1 MKKIIVFH
9 TEKGQSGVVSGRDR
23 REQVRI
29 SSPAAV
35 FYSILSCLLPELKRK
50 SGVFTIR
57 ESGRTFAMLKLVGIL
72 LALVPLLL
80 TAAERCAVCRKTL
93 AGEVFEYKGKIYCT
107 IRCMKTVLP
116 KCAVCRQ
123 PITGEYSVF
132 TTPEGGRRSL
142 CRHCSRLTRC
152 FACDL
157 PGRTKQLADGRFICD
172 SCGDQAIRSP
182 EEIRKLLE
190 DVRGKLERIL
200 GDPTDCPYRFRS
212 VSYPELLKV
221 ADMRTS
227 DTVLELGLCRAQF
240 TEQRSGDRR
249 EIVKIECEILM
260 LSHLPRWRFI
270 EIAAHELAHHWQ
282 FHYAPYLRNRVLQE
296 GFAEYVS
303 FLVNREY
310 GQQRLNRRLE
320 KRNDPVYGA
329 GFRRIR
335 AVADREGIAG
345 VKRLLRD
352 AQSVKDAPPVR

>member
-9 TEKGQSGVVSGRDR
+9 TEKGRSGVVSGGDR

-35 FYSILSCLLPELKRK
+35 FYSILSSLLPELKRK

-57 ESGRTFAMLKLVGIL
+57 ESGRTFAMLKLIGIL

-182 EEIRKLLE
+182 EEMRKLLE

-221 ADMRTS
+221 ADLRTS
-227 DTVLELGLCRAQF
+227 DTALELCQKHGIFFIC
-240 TEQRSGDRR
+240 
-249 EIVKIECEILM
+249 
-260 LSHLPRWRFI
+260 PFI

-282 FHYAPYLRNRVLQE
+282 FHYAPYLRNRILQE
-296 GFAEYVS
+296 GFAEYAS

>member
-1 MKKIIVFH
+1 M
-9 TEKGQSGVVSGRDR
+9 
-23 REQVRI
+23 
-29 SSPAAV
+29 
-35 FYSILSCLLPELKRK
+35 
-50 SGVFTIR
+50 
-57 ESGRTFAMLKLVGIL
+57 
-72 LALVPLLL
+72 
-80 TAAERCAVCRKTL
+80 
-93 AGEVFEYKGKIYCT
+93 
-107 IRCMKTVLP
+107 
-116 KCAVCRQ
+116 
-123 PITGEYSVF
+123 
-132 TTPEGGRRSL
+132 
-142 CRHCSRLTRC
+142 
-152 FACDL
+152 
-157 PGRTKQLADGRFICD
+157 
-172 SCGDQAIRSP
+172 
-182 EEIRKLLE
+182 RKLLE

-221 ADMRTS
+221 ADLRTS
-227 DTVLELGLCRAQF
+227 DTALELGLCRAQF
-240 TEQRSGDRR
+240 TEQRSGGRR

-296 GFAEYVS
+296 GFAEYAS